1 MPAVPVSPR
10 GLWARR
16 WFRRTSYLL
25 VAGGGLL
32 AIGGWTLQRPFVGR
46 WVAERLDRLSR
57 EETGLGLRVDRVELH
72 PFAGRA
78 VFHHVVWGADLFQ
91 AERVEATVS
100 LRALARG
107 RLYLP
112 RALVLRPRIRVNA
125 ARLKDLRLK
134 SRPPKPDPTIWDI
147 GRVEVVE
154 GWGMVEEPQ
163 WGVPRAEA
171 WFTVF
176 AQGMGPRRARVF
188 LDLTRL
194 AAGTGDHRVTG
205 RGGIKGEIDPSAF
218 TLAPSRVELGDSR
231 LDLEGRFRPQE
242 RRLEARLKGRLDLA
256 EAGGLLPFPQARGA
270 SGVMRLKGRVE
281 GVPEALAWEADL
293 EGRGL
298 AYGPAGLDAGA
309 LEAALR
315 GSAGTL
321 ELPRFEWRSPQGSLE
336 AVGRWRKGTGAQVEL
351 KGQGLQLEPAARYL
365 RTPFLAQVR
374 ADVDLRGALPGDL
387 AWHRARIQ
395 GTARLAEASR
405 EAGRLRVDLSEGRL
419 NASVEALQIADLK
432 AEGRAEGRLDARGLD
447 SLSAEG
453 RVEARA
459 ERTAEVLHAWGIGR
473 TLEEPGKPP
482 RKVPFDMGGGVE
494 GSARLTWNR
503 RAGFGLEGT
512 ATVAQ
517 PRWHGAQGDRVETR
531 VAIRDRQ
538 LFLEDI
544 TLRKGEEGRGWGR
557 LWLRFGRGA
566 AGDDI
571 DMCFQADRLPVEEG
585 LKAADL
591 QLPLSGIGGGWARI
605 HGPYDHLVILA
616 EGHAEAARVY
626 GLVVPALSGALDF
639 DLAEGRLLLRDIRI
653 GESRPSLGHGD
664 EAPVGL
670 LALQGRLDMDLPRRT
685 WQGQLAGTVD
695 SLILGLPGPRFQARV
710 EARLNGPWVH
720 PFGPVSLPLGQVAF
734 RGGRVFLGT
743 QSLEGLEG
751 NVTLSESGGHG
762 SLRVAGKPEPLVLL
776 DLWPEGAR
784 LLGALDLQI
793 DSQRADAPH
802 LAQRLTRDLLQDLR
816 LELHADGVW
825 DAGGLAWSGRL
836 DRLEGLFDGFDL
848 AQTVPTRLAG
858 DGVFASLDLNLQG
871 RTRTGGSEEGGEAA
885 AMRISGRVPFTVGP
899 PLDLRFE
906 GQAELANLKRILDHL
921 LEVDPYSLLGDLQPQ
936 GTARFD
942 VALGGPWRDPALHG
956 TLQMKDGR
964 LQVRTYPQSVEGLDF
979 RLMFR
984 GRELVLDPA
993 APLEGTLAQG
1003 RLKAWGRAAWGPGG
1017 LTAYDLTAKLAGF
1030 ELRDLPEGFE
1040 LQGDLDASLRGDARQ
1055 GLLKGTL
1062 TAERMRYQA
1071 DLNLRELILSN
1082 ALGGAAFGG
1091 GLDPED
1097 PLGRIALDLDL
1108 ILKQPWEFD
1117 TNLLKLQ
1124 GQPTGSFKVAGT
1136 LLKPGLKGRMD
1147 LVPGG
1152 RLTNL
1157 LPAGDVV
1164 LERGSI
1170 DFQDPRTLNPF
1181 LDLQGRVDVP
1191 PYLVDL
1197 QIRGTLDALDM
1208 RPSST
1213 PSLRRD
1219 EITAIL
1225 IDPSLAS
1232 SVGSGAGNTA
1242 VQSAATSGLARMG
1255 GGLLTSLVL
1264 ADFQERVRKAFNL
1277 DRVNVAWRTGTAG
1290 SYETS
1295 VTLGKTLNLWDR
1307 RVPLVFTHRTTADV
1321 VTLSGQVEWRLGN
1334 FVLQL
1339 GASQS
1344 GATGL
1349 NPSGEIRHTWSP
1361 R

>member
-1 MPAVPVSPR
+1 MPEAPVSPR

-46 WVAERLDRLSR
+46 WAAERLDRLSR
-57 EETGLGLRVDRVELH
+57 EETGLGLQVDRVELH
-72 PFAGRA
+72 PFSGR
-78 VFHHVVWGADLFQ
+78 VVLHHVVWGQDLFQ

-107 RLYLP
+107 RLHVP
-112 RALVLRPRIRVNA
+112 RALVLRPRIRANA
-125 ARLKDLRLK
+125 ARLEGLRLK
-134 SRPPKPDPTIWDI
+134 SRPPKPEPFQWEI

-154 GWGMVEEPQ
+154 GWAMVEEPR
-163 WGVPRAEA
+163 WRVPRAEA

-176 AQGMGPRRARVF
+176 VQGMGPRRAGVF

-194 AAGTGDHRVTG
+194 AAGTGNQRVTG
-205 RGGIKGEIDPSAF
+205 RGGIKGEIGPAAL
-218 TLAPSRVELGDSR
+218 TLASSQVDLGDSR
-231 LDLEGRFRPQE
+231 LVLEGWFRPKEQ
-242 RRLEARLKGRLDLA
+242 RLDLRLQGRVDLA
-256 EAGGLLPFPQARGA
+256 EAGGLLPHVWAQGA
-270 SGVMRLKGRVE
+270 SGVLRLKGRA
-281 GVPEALAWEADL
+281 GGAIGAPAWEVEL

-298 AYGPAGLDAGA
+298 AHGAAGLSNGA
-309 LEAALR
+309 LEAALL
-315 GSAGTL
+315 GTPGTVA
-321 ELPRFEWRSPQGSLE
+321 LPRFEWRSPEGRLE
-336 AVGRWRKGTGAQVEL
+336 ATGRWRKGNGAQVDL
-351 KGQGLQLEPAARYL
+351 NGQGLKLEMAARHL
-365 RTPFLAQVR
+365 RAPFLAQAR
-374 ADVDLRGALPGDL
+374 ADLELHGSLPGGH
-387 AWHRARIQ
+387 AWQRARLLI
-395 GTARLAEASR
+395 TARLAEASR
-405 EAGRLRVDLSEGRL
+405 EAGRLRVDLSEGRIE
-419 NASVEALQIADLK
+419 ARVEALQVGDLR
-432 AEGRAEGRLDARGLD
+432 AEGRAEGRLDARGLA

-473 TLEEPGKPP
+473 TVEDPGKPP

-494 GSARLTWNR
+494 GSARLRWDR
-503 RAGFGLEGT
+503 RAGVGLEGT

-517 PRWHGAQGDRVETR
+517 PRWHGAQADRVEAR

-544 TLRKGEEGRGWGR
+544 TLRKGEDGRGWGR

-566 AGDDI
+566 TGDDI
-571 DMCFQADRLPVEEG
+571 DMCFQAERLPVEEG

-591 QLPLSGIGGGWARI
+591 KLPLSGTGGGWARI
-605 HGPYDHLVILA
+605 HGPYGRLEILA
-616 EGHAEAARVY
+616 EGHAEGTRAY
-626 GLVVPALSGALDF
+626 GLKVPALSGAMSF
-639 DLAEGRLLLRDIRI
+639 DLALGRLLLTDIRI
-653 GESRPSLGHGD
+653 GESRSRLGHGE
-664 EAPVGL
+664 EAPSGL
-670 LALQGRLDMDLPRRT
+670 LALQGRLDIDLPRRT
-685 WQGQLAGTVD
+685 WQGQLGGTVD
-695 SLILGLPGPRFQARV
+695 SAVLGLAGPRFQARMD
-710 EARLNGPWVH
+710 ARLEGPWVH
-720 PFGPVSLPLGQVAF
+720 DFGPVSLPLGQVAL

-743 QSLEGLEG
+743 QSLEGIEG
-751 NVTLSESGGHG
+751 DLTLQEVGGQA
-762 SLRVAGKPEPLVLL
+762 SLRVAGKTEPLGLL
-776 DLWPEGAR
+776 DLWQDGPR
-784 LLGALDLQI
+784 LLGALDLRI
-793 DSQRADAPH
+793 DPERADAPH
-802 LAQRLTRDLLQDLR
+802 LAARLTQDLLRDLR
-816 LELHADGVW
+816 LDLHADGAW

-836 DRLEGLFDGFDL
+836 ERLEGLFDGFDL
-848 AQTVPTRLAG
+848 AQTIPTRLAG
-858 DGVFASLDLNLQG
+858 DGMFATLDLNLQG
-871 RTRTGGSEEGGEAA
+871 RTRTGGSEEGGQAA
-885 AMRISGRVPFTVGP
+885 AMRIAGRVPFAVGP

-942 VALGGPWRDPALHG
+942 VTLGGPWRSPALNG
-956 TLQMKDGR
+956 ALQMKDGR

-979 RLMFR
+979 RLIFR
-984 GRELVLDPA
+984 GRELALDPA

-1017 LTAYDLTAKLAGF
+1017 ITEYDLTAKLAGF

-1097 PLGRIALDLDL
+1097 PLGRIAMDLDL
-1108 ILKQPWEFD
+1108 VLKQPWEFD

-1124 GQPTGSFKVAGT
+1124 GHPTGSFKVAGT

-1232 SVGSGAGNTA
+1232 SVGSGTGSTA

-1277 DRVNVAWRTGTAG
+1277 DRVNVAWRTDTAG

-1295 VTLGKTLNLWDR
+1295 VTLGKTLNLWER

-1321 VTLSGQVEWRLGN
+1321 VTLSGQVEWRIGN